1 MSLAKLKEAFGNDGD
16 APLSSLLR
24 HKRYMEIYPFIYI
37 EKGLARK
44 ELELNMVL
52 CKSKEDLEYS
62 EEHGHMMYVG
72 SGRHEFKVTTC
83 TADDQ
88 AEFDEFV
95 EGWYNT
101 ADLPRPDPMVPV
113 VQDIIDLPVLSTR
126 TIGEVAMAFDD
137 DVLFDIQ
144 YSATQSIYEEHPDVK
159 IEKIM
164 QYTTEYGKYG
174 QEVYRLAYFGKVFGF
189 LTSSGKYLDT
199 YTAYILDEHTYK
211 CFCTMLENEYWEK
224 DEWTGTAEL
233 TPDSPLT
240 FLSDQ
245 LLDALAEGDSID
257 QTH

>member
-1 MSLAKLKEAFGNDGD
+1 MSLAKLKEAFESEEDVS
-16 APLSSLLR
+16 LSNLLR
-24 HKRYMEIYPFIYI
+24 QKRYFEMYPLLYV
-37 EKGLARK
+37 EKGLAFK

-52 CKSKEDLEYS
+52 CKSKEDLEYD
-62 EEHGHMMYVG
+62 EEHGHMMFVG
-72 SGRHEFKVTTC
+72 SGRHDFKVITC

-95 EGWYNT
+95 GGWYNT
-101 ADLPRPDPMVPV
+101 ADLQVPDPMVPV
-113 VQDIIDLPVLSTR
+113 VQDIIDLPVLSTHV
-126 TIGEVAMAFDD
+126 IGDVAMAFDD

-144 YSATQSIYEEHPDVK
+144 YSAKQSIHEEHPDVK

-164 QYTTEYGKYG
+164 SYTTEYGKYG
-174 QEVYRLAYFGKVFGF
+174 QEVYRLAFFGKVFGF

-199 YTAYILDEHTYK
+199 YTAHILDEHTYK

-240 FLSDQ
+240 FLDDQ